1 MSKLHFSFMLAAVK
15 SKEDSFTLW
24 NLWPLSILIIVA
36 IGNLLKVHIQVIHV
50 LILNEKG
57 V

>member
-1 MSKLHFSFMLAAVK
+1 MSKLHFSFMLGVVK
-15 SKEDSFTLW
+15 SKEDSFTHR

-50 LILNEKG
+50 LILKEKG

>member
-36 IGNLLKVHIQVIHV
+36 IGNLLKVHIQVILV
-50 LILNEKG
+50 LILKEKG